1 MTVSIFEALAVL
13 PSGRKGPKLTPDELT
28 SYLKEHYGTDGER
41 ERNAHHSLRDEL
53 YRDGGESHMRSFI
66 SRVFKDPTVRDLRL
80 EFVKHARYNNPTKRI
95 VNEIAT
101 TYSESAKRI
110 VPNDN
115 DKYQALLKAIRMD
128 ERALEIDRLL
138 ELHGALLVGF
148 RIGERPDGTRYPALD
163 IATPSNVRAIMHPND
178 DTEVIGW
185 MIRCA
190 HKSARREDWGVP
202 SWVVWTDHE
211 SFYLRDDLSVIG
223 ASYQEHDLGVCPWVP
238 VSIMPPGPGFWP
250 GNYGA
255 DLVAG
260 HVSIWFQSILSLKES
275 KSATKQTVIQGD
287 GTSMARGQAADSEVP
302 GELADGQSIT
312 TVDMSM
318 DLSMFQNLEN
328 HILYGLAHNR
338 GMSPAIVDHQGVQS
352 AEARQLMMQPL
363 KEIRRR
369 RQVPLRIFEAGL
381 ALVMSVVCANDM
393 PEYAFDPVGWR
404 IEFAETET
412 PLDPNAEFDLFK
424 KQREAGLIS
433 TKRWLMAKFGMSDK
447 EADEF
452 IAENIS
458 DETARVSLMRSLQA
472 MSGGMGAATPDAPA
486 DGSPTFEMNR
496 GEDSGD
502 DDGGAP
508 APAVAA

>member
-1 MTVSIFEALAVL
+1 MTVSIFDALAVL
-13 PSGRKGPKLTPDELT
+13 PSGSRGPRLTLDEMT
-28 SYLKEHYGTDGER
+28 SYLQHHYGTDAER
-41 ERNAHHSLRDEL
+41 ERNAHHCLRDEL

-66 SRVFKDPTVRDLRL
+66 SKVFKDPTVRDLRL

-101 TYSESAKRI
+101 TYSEPAKRM
-110 VPNDN
+110 VPNGN
-115 DKYQALLKAIRMD
+115 DEYQALLKTLRMD
-128 ERALEIDRLL
+128 ERSLEIDRLL

-148 RIGERPDGTRYPALD
+148 RVGERPDGDRYPALD

-185 MIRCA
+185 MIRCSHRTA
-190 HKSARREDWGVP
+190 RAETHKTPA
-202 SWVVWTDHE
+202 WVVWTDHE
-211 SFYLRDDLSVIG
+211 SFHLRDDFGVISD
-223 ASYQEHDLGVCPWVP
+223 SYQTHDLGVCPWVP

-260 HVSIWFQSILSLKES
+260 HISIWFQSVLSLKES

-302 GELADGQSIT
+302 GELADGQSIS

-328 HILYGLAHNR
+328 HILYGLGHNR
-338 GMSPAIVDHQGVQS
+338 GLAPAVLDHQGVQS

-369 RQVPLRIFEAGL
+369 RQIPLRIFEAKL
-381 ALVMSVVCANDM
+381 ALVMAIVCANDL
-393 PEYAFDPVGWR
+393 PEFAFDPVGWR
-404 IEFAETET
+404 MEFAETEI
-412 PLDPNAEFDLFK
+412 PLDPSAEFDLFK

-433 TKRWLMAKFGMSDK
+433 TKRYLVERRGMSDD

-452 IAENIS
+452 IADNVT
-458 DETARVSLMRSLQA
+458 DETTRVSLMRTMQA

-486 DGSPTFEMNR
+486 DGSPTFDSNR
-496 GEDSGD
+496 GETD
-502 DDGGAP
+502 
-508 APAVAA
+508 AA